1 MSFSLELLRSLQA
14 SSPKESWQK
23 IFDHVLRICSGSVDE
38 SSAEKTVQNRDHEIG
53 QLDTYL
59 AGAGWDLWSN
69 FDSNVLHTSDAAQEW
84 WKNQQAGRAI
94 LILDALSLRELPWLL
109 HGAEKNKLNV
119 KSVAVTGSELPSE
132 TTAFA
137 KAIGFGQRS
146 SLANNGMSK
155 HSIFKNT
162 RTESTDM
169 PWVDC
174 ESLVSVDPHWIFWH
188 HWPDSRMH
196 ELSEPGRGLHDLT
209 KEAVKNISSS
219 EFWSFIKKLATGRN
233 LLITSDHGYAATG
246 LFPIEEGD
254 SAKFL
259 KKHFSSQRFS
269 EDTQQSS
276 QYLPPIA
283 LALKSRQG
291 EYFYT
296 LGRRKWKSPAGYPTL
311 THGGLS
317 VLEVAVPFI
326 EIAAIG

>member
-1 MSFSLELLRSLQA
+1 MAFSLEILRSLQV
-14 SSPKESWQK
+14 SSPKDSWQI
-23 IFDHVLRICSGSVDE
+23 IFDHTLNVCRGSVDE
-38 SSAEKTVQNRDHEIG
+38 NSAEKMIQSRDQEIG
-53 QLDTYL
+53 LLDLFL
-59 AGAGWDLWSN
+59 AGAGWDLWTH
-69 FDSNVLHTSDAAQEW
+69 FDENVLHTSDAAQQW
-84 WKNQQAGRAI
+84 WKEQQGGRAI

-109 HGAEKNKLNV
+109 QGAEKNQLKV
-119 KSVAVTGSELPSE
+119 KSVAVTGAELPSE

-155 HSIFKNT
+155 HSVFQNT
-162 RTESTDM
+162 RSESSDM

-174 ESLVSVDPHWIFWH
+174 EGLITVDPNWIFWH

-209 KEAVKNISSS
+209 KEAVKNILSS
-219 EFWSFIKKLATGRN
+219 EFWSFVKKLATGRN

-246 LFPIEEGD
+246 LFPNEQGEQ
-254 SAKFL
+254 AKFL
-259 KKHFSSQRFS
+259 KAYLSSQRFS
-269 EDTQQSS
+269 ESIPQGSQS
-276 QYLPPIA
+276 LPPIA
-283 LALKSRQG
+283 LAVKSRHG

-311 THGGLS
+311 AHGGLS

-326 EIAAIG
+326 EMTAK